1 MTGMLM
7 DDLFGRRWNGQVRAI
22 LMNASQ
28 LASYDVFKKLL
39 LSIKGSR
46 DGPILQFGA
55 SFLAGTVATSE
66 SKEKKGSTGKM
77 YDSAYVNWPR
87 TTAICAPADVVKS
100 RVMAA
105 KGGASIPTI
114 ISTAV
119 KQEGLK
125 FFFRGWTA
133 AW

>member
-1 MTGMLM
+1 
-7 DDLFGRRWNGQVRAI
+7 
-22 LMNASQ
+22 MNASQ

-46 DGPILQFGA
+46 DGPVLQFGA

-66 SKEKKGSTGKM
+66 SKP
-77 YDSAYVNWPR
+77 AYR
-87 TTAICAPADVVKS
+87 GIRLQRGLTTILYSFACVLAICAPADVVKS